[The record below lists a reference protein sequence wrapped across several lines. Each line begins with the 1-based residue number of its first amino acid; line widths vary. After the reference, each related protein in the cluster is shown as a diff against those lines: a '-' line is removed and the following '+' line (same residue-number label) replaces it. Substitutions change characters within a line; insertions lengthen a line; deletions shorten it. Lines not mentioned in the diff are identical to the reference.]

1 MSFLLQKIS
10 KKREKTRFFCT
21 FVVVYATFTMGK
33 NVKLWRGEDR
43 MQAIILAAGMGKRLK
58 EYTQNNT
65 KCMVQVC
72 GETLIERML
81 RQLEQRAF
89 SRVIIVIGYKGLEL
103 KEFIEGLQISL
114 PIQYVENPD
123 YNKTNNIYSLYLA
136 KDYLCEEDT
145 ILLESDVIFEPAVL
159 DALLEDPRDTLA
171 LVDRYESWMD
181 GTCLKLR
188 EDDSIEAF
196 IPGKSLNFRE
206 KDLYYKTV
214 NLYKFAKDFSVN
226 RYVPFLEAYSKALG
240 NNEYY
245 EQVLKVLAVLD
256 NAGIYAKRLCGQRWY
271 EIDDA
276 QDLAIAT
283 TLFAPPSQRLSL
295 MQERYGGYW
304 RYPRL
309 KDFCYLVNPFF
320 PPVRM
325 QEEMKAVYGELLCA
339 YPSGMKVNSSLVSNN
354 MNIRAERIVVG
365 NGAAELIRSV
375 MEKLDGKVGLI
386 RPSFE
391 EYGHR
396 ICKEQEVVF
405 APANEDFSYTV
416 EDIIEYFEGTDIRNL
431 VLINPDNPSGNY
443 IESEK
448 LYKLFDWTK
457 AKGIRLI
464 YDESFSD
471 FACEEKRSMMK
482 EEILERYPEIYMVKS
497 LSKSYGIP
505 GLRLGVLASADETMI
520 AYLKKDVAIWNINS
534 FAEYFL
540 QIFGKYEKE
549 YEISTRK
556 LAQEREWF
564 SSELSK
570 IAGVRVIPSQAN
582 YMMIELKSGMSATTL
597 TELLLVKY
605 DIFVKDL
612 SQKTGGNHL
621 RIAVRNRADN
631 DALVQALKC
640 ELQ

>member
-1 MSFLLQKIS
+1 
-10 KKREKTRFFCT
+10 
-21 FVVVYATFTMGK
+21 
-33 NVKLWRGEDR
+33 

-58 EYTQNNT
+58 EHTQNNT

-72 GETLIERML
+72 GETLIERTL
-81 RQLEQRAF
+81 RQLEQREF
-89 SRVIIVIGYKGLEL
+89 SRVILVIGYKGAEL
-103 KEFIEGLQISL
+103 KEFVEGLQINL

-123 YNKTNNIYSLYLA
+123 YDKTNNIYSLYLA

-145 ILLESDVIFEPAVL
+145 VLLESDVIFEPAVL
-159 DALLEDPRDTLA
+159 DALLDDSRDTLA

-196 IPGKSLNFRE
+196 ISGKNLNYAE
-206 KDLYYKTV
+206 KHLYYKTV
-214 NLYKFAKDFSVN
+214 NIYKFAKEFSVS

-245 EQVLKVLAVLD
+245 EQVLKVLAMLD
-256 NAGIYAKRLCGQRWY
+256 NAGIYAKRLEGQKWY

-276 QDLAIAT
+276 QDLEIAT
-283 TLFAPPSQRLSL
+283 TLFAPDSRRLSL

-304 RYPRL
+304 RYPGL

-339 YPSGMKVNSSLVSNN
+339 YPSGMKVNSALASKN
-354 MNIRAERIVVG
+354 MGIRQSRIVVG

-391 EYGHR
+391 EYAHR
-396 ICKEQEVVF
+396 LSEGQAVVF
-405 APANEDFSYTV
+405 SPENKDFSYTV
-416 EDIIEYFEGTDIRNL
+416 DDIIEYFDDKDIRNL

-443 IESEK
+443 IESGQ
-448 LYKLFDWTK
+448 LYKLFDWT
-457 AKGIRLI
+457 AEKGIRLI

-471 FACEEKRSMMK
+471 FACEEERSMLR
-482 EEILERYPEIYMVKS
+482 EDILERYPEIYIVKS

-505 GLRLGVLASADETMI
+505 GLRLGVLAGADEEMI
-520 AYLKKDVAIWNINS
+520 AYLKKDVSIWNINS

-540 QIFGKYEKE
+540 QIFGKYENE
-549 YEISTRK
+549 YVVSTRK
-556 LAQEREWF
+556 LAREREYF
-564 SSELSK
+564 ASK
-570 IAGVRVIPSQAN
+570 LAEIEGIRVIPSQAN
-582 YMMIELKSGMSATTL
+582 YIMIELCNGMSATAL
-597 TELLLVKY
+597 TEQLLVKY
-605 DIFVKDL
+605 EILVKDL
-612 SQKTGGNHL
+612 SQKTNGAYL

-631 DALVQALKC
+631 DALLQALKRQ
-640 ELQ
+640 LKGTSL

>member
-1 MSFLLQKIS
+1 
-10 KKREKTRFFCT
+10 
-21 FVVVYATFTMGK
+21 
-33 NVKLWRGEDR
+33 

-58 EYTQNNT
+58 EYTKNNT
-65 KCMVQVC
+65 KCMVKVC
-72 GETLIERML
+72 GETLIERTL

-89 SRVIIVIGYKGLEL
+89 SRVIIVIGYKGKEL
-103 KEFIEGLQISL
+103 KEFVEELHISI
-114 PIQYVENPD
+114 PIQFVENPD
-123 YNKTNNIYSLYLA
+123 FDKTNNIYSLYLA
-136 KDYLCEEDT
+136 KEYLCEEDT
-145 ILLESDVIFEPAVL
+145 ILLESDIIFEPAVL
-159 DALLEDPRDTLA
+159 DTLLEDPRDTLA
-171 LVDRYESWMD
+171 LVDKYECWMD
-181 GTCLKLR
+181 GTCLKLH

-206 KDLYYKTV
+206 KNLYYKTV
-214 NLYKFAKDFSVN
+214 NIYKFAKDFSVS

-245 EQVLKVLAVLD
+245 EQVLKVLAMLD
-256 NAGIYAKRLCGQRWY
+256 NAGIYAKRLNGQRWY

-276 QDLAIAT
+276 QDLEIAT
-283 TLFAPPSQRLSL
+283 SLFAPESQRLSL

-320 PPVRM
+320 PPTRM

-339 YPSGMKVNSSLVSNN
+339 YPSGMKVNSALAAKNTGFSQN
-354 MNIRAERIVVG
+354 RIIVG
-365 NGAAELIRSV
+365 NGAAEMIRSL

-396 ICKEQEVVF
+396 ISKEQEVVF
-405 APANEDFSYTV
+405 SPENPDFSYTV
-416 EDIIEYFEGTDIRNL
+416 DDIIEYFDNKDIRNL

-443 IESEK
+443 VESGQ
-448 LYKLFDWTK
+448 LRKLFDWTK
-457 AKGIRLI
+457 EKGIRLI

-471 FACEEKRSMMK
+471 FACETERSMLK
-482 EEILERYPEIYMVKS
+482 EEILEQYPEIYIVKS

-505 GLRLGVLASADETMI
+505 GLRLGILASADEDMI

-564 SSELSK
+564 VAELSE
-570 IAGVRVIPSQAN
+570 IAGIRVIPSQAN
-582 YMMIELKSGMSATTL
+582 FIMIELCNGMSATAL
-597 TELLLVKY
+597 TEKLLAKY
-605 DIFVKDL
+605 EILIKDL
-612 SQKTGGNHL
+612 SKKTGGSHL

-631 DALVQALKC
+631 EALVQALRS
-640 ELQ
+640 EL

>member
-1 MSFLLQKIS
+1 
-10 KKREKTRFFCT
+10 
-21 FVVVYATFTMGK
+21 
-33 NVKLWRGEDR
+33 

-58 EYTQNNT
+58 EYTRNNT
-65 KCMVQVC
+65 KCMVKVC

-81 RQLEQRAF
+81 KQLEQRAF
-89 SRVIIVIGYKGLEL
+89 SRVIIVVGYKGEEL
-103 KEFIEGLQISL
+103 KDFVEGLEISL
-114 PIQYVENPD
+114 PIQFVENPD
-123 YNKTNNIYSLYLA
+123 YDKTNNIYSLYLA
-136 KDYLCEEDT
+136 KEYLCEEDT
-145 ILLESDVIFEPAVL
+145 ILLESDIIFEPAVL
-159 DALLEDPRDTLA
+159 DALLEDSRETLA

-196 IPGKSLNFRE
+196 IPGKSFNFNE
-206 KDLYYKTV
+206 KNLYYKTV
-214 NLYKFAKDFSVN
+214 NIYKFAKEFSVS

-256 NAGIYAKRLCGQRWY
+256 NAGIYAKRLNGQKWY

-276 QDLAIAT
+276 QDLDIAT
-283 TLFAPPSQRLSL
+283 SMFAPESKRLAL

-309 KDFCYLVNPFF
+309 KDFCYLVNPYF
-320 PPVRM
+320 PPARM
-325 QEEMKAVYGELLCA
+325 QEEMKAMYGELLCA
-339 YPSGMKVNSSLVSNN
+339 YPSGMRVNCGLAAKN
-354 MNIRAERIVVG
+354 MGIRAERIVVG

-375 MEKLDGKVGLI
+375 METLAGSVGLI

-396 ICKEQEVVF
+396 ILKEQEVVF
-405 APANEDFSYTV
+405 TPEKPDFSYTA
-416 EDIIEYFEGTDIRNL
+416 EDIISYFDDKNIDNL

-443 IESEK
+443 IDSK
-448 LYKLFDWTK
+448 QLYKLFDWTK
-457 AKGIRLI
+457 ERGIRLI

-471 FACEEKRSMMK
+471 FACEEERSMLR
-482 EEILERYPEIYMVKS
+482 EEILTQYPQLYIVKS

-505 GLRLGVLASADETMI
+505 GLRLGVLATADEDMI

-549 YEISTRK
+549 YETSTRL
-556 LAQEREWF
+556 LAKEREWF
-564 SSELSK
+564 AEQL
-570 IAGVRVIPSQAN
+570 AQVQGVRVLPSQAN
-582 YMMIELKSGMSATTL
+582 YVMVELCGSISATIL
-597 TELLLVKY
+597 TEKLLVNHE
-605 DIFVKDL
+605 ILIKDL
-612 SQKTGGNHL
+612 SGKTDGNYL
-621 RIAVRNRADN
+621 RIAIRNREDN
-631 DALVQALKC
+631 EALLQALRC
-640 ELQ
+640 EL

>member
-1 MSFLLQKIS
+1 
-10 KKREKTRFFCT
+10 
-21 FVVVYATFTMGK
+21 
-33 NVKLWRGEDR
+33 

-58 EYTQNNT
+58 EYTKNNT
-65 KCMVQVC
+65 KCMVKVC

-89 SRVIIVIGYKGLEL
+89 SRVIIVVGYKGAAL
-103 KEFIEGLQISL
+103 KEFVEGLQISL
-114 PIQYVENPD
+114 PVEYVENPD
-123 YNKTNNIYSLYLA
+123 FDKTNNIYSLYLA

-145 ILLESDVIFEPAVL
+145 VLLESDIIFEPAVL

-171 LVDRYESWMD
+171 LVDQYESWMD

-196 IPGKSLNFRE
+196 IPGKSLNFKE
-206 KDLYYKTV
+206 KNLYYKTV
-214 NLYKFAKDFSVN
+214 NIYKFARDFSVS

-256 NAGIYAKRLCGQRWY
+256 NPGIYAKRLSGQRWY

-276 QDLAIAT
+276 QDLEIAT
-283 TLFAPPSQRLSL
+283 SLFAPESQRLSL

-325 QEEMKAVYGELLCA
+325 QEEMKAVYGDLLCA
-339 YPSGMKVNSSLVSNN
+339 YPSGMKVNSALAAKN
-354 MNIRAERIVVG
+354 MGIRSERIIVG

-375 MEKLDGKVGLI
+375 MERLDGKVGLI

-396 ICKEQEVVF
+396 ISGEQEVVF
-405 APANEDFSYTV
+405 TPVNPDFSYTV
-416 EDIIEYFEGTDIRNL
+416 DDIIEYFSNKDIRNL

-443 IESEK
+443 VESGQ
-448 LYKLFDWTK
+448 LCRLFDWTK
-457 AKGIRLI
+457 EKGIRLI

-471 FACEEKRSMMK
+471 FACEAERSMLK
-482 EEILERYPEIYMVKS
+482 EEILEQYPELYIVKS

-505 GLRLGVLASADETMI
+505 GLRLGVLASADEDMI
-520 AYLKKDVAIWNINS
+520 SYLKKDVAIWNINS

-549 YEISTRK
+549 YDASTRK
-556 LAQEREWF
+556 LAQERAWF
-564 SSELSK
+564 ADRLSG
-570 IAGVRVIPSQAN
+570 ISGIRVIPSQAN
-582 YMMIELKSGMSATTL
+582 FMMIELCNGMSATAL
-597 TELLLVKY
+597 TESLLVKY
-605 DIFVKDL
+605 DILVKDL
-612 SQKTGGNHL
+612 SKKTGGSYL
-621 RIAVRNRADN
+621 RIAIRNRGDN
-631 DALVQALKC
+631 EALVQALRC
-640 ELQ
+640 EIEM

>member
-1 MSFLLQKIS
+1 MDRVLSYLYFFGILCYYLS
-10 KKREKTRFFCT
+10 KEKECYKRK
-21 FVVVYATFTMGK
+21 GK
-33 NVKLWRGEDR
+33 KN

-58 EYTQNNT
+58 DYTKDNT
-65 KCMVQVC
+65 KCMVKVC

-81 RQLEQRAF
+81 RQLEQKAF
-89 SRVIIVIGYKGLEL
+89 SRVIIVVGYKGSEL
-103 KEFIEGLQISL
+103 KKYVEELHINL
-114 PIQYVENPD
+114 PVQFVENPD
-123 YNKTNNIYSLYLA
+123 YDKTNNIYSLYLA
-136 KDYLCEEDT
+136 KEYLCEEDT
-145 ILLESDVIFEPAVL
+145 VLLESDIIFEPAVL

-171 LVDRYESWMD
+171 LVDKYESWMD
-181 GTCLKLR
+181 GTCLKLG

-196 IPGKSLNFRE
+196 IPGKSLNFNE

-214 NLYKFAKDFSVN
+214 NIYKFAREFSIS

-245 EQVLKVLAVLD
+245 EQVLKVLAILD
-256 NAGIYAKRLCGQRWY
+256 DAGIYAKRLEGQMWY

-276 QDLAIAT
+276 QDLEIAT
-283 TLFAPPSQRLSL
+283 SMFAPNEQRLSL

-304 RYPRL
+304 RYPKL
-309 KDFCYLVNPFF
+309 KDFCYLVNPYF

-325 QEEMKAVYGELLCA
+325 QEEMKAMYGELLCA
-339 YPSGMKVNSSLVSNN
+339 YPSGMKVNCALAAKN
-354 MNIRAERIVVG
+354 MGIRSERIVVG

-375 MEKLDGKVGLI
+375 MENLAGRVGLI

-396 ICKEQEVVF
+396 ILIEQEVVF
-405 APANEDFSYTV
+405 TPAKPDFSYTV
-416 EDIIEYFEGTDIRNL
+416 DDIIEYFDDKDIDNL

-443 IESEK
+443 IESSQ

-457 AKGIRLI
+457 EKGIRLI

-471 FACEEKRSMMK
+471 FADEAERSML
-482 EEILERYPEIYMVKS
+482 LEAVLDKYPQIYIVKS

-505 GLRLGVLASADETMI
+505 GLRLGVLASADEAMI

-534 FAEYFL
+534 FAEYFM

-549 YEISTRK
+549 YGLSTRK

-564 SSELSK
+564 AAKLTEISG
-570 IAGVRVIPSQAN
+570 IRVIPSQAN
-582 YMMIELKSGMSATTL
+582 YIMIELCDHMSATEL
-597 TELLLVKY
+597 TEKLLLKY
-605 DIFVKDL
+605 DILVKDL
-612 SQKTGGNHL
+612 SKKTGGNYL
-621 RIAVRNRADN
+621 RIAIRNRTDN
-631 DALVQALKC
+631 EALLQALHC
-640 ELQ
+640 EF

>member
-1 MSFLLQKIS
+1 
-10 KKREKTRFFCT
+10 
-21 FVVVYATFTMGK
+21 
-33 NVKLWRGEDR
+33 

-81 RQLEQRAF
+81 KQLRERAF
-89 SRVIIVIGYKGLEL
+89 SRVIIVVGYKGEEL
-103 KEFIEGLQISL
+103 KNFVRGLDIGL
-114 PIQYVENPD
+114 PIQFVENPD
-123 YNKTNNIYSLYLA
+123 YDKTNNIYSLYLA

-145 ILLESDVIFEPAVL
+145 VLLESDIIFEPAVL
-159 DALLEDPRDTLA
+159 DALLEDKRETLA

-196 IPGKSLNFRE
+196 IPGKSFNFAE
-206 KDLYYKTV
+206 KHLYYKTV
-214 NLYKFAKDFSVN
+214 NIYKFAKEFSVS

-256 NAGIYAKRLCGQRWY
+256 NAGIYAKRLSGQKWY

-276 QDLAIAT
+276 QDLDIAT
-283 TLFAPPSQRLSL
+283 SMFAPEEKKLEL
-295 MQERYGGYW
+295 MQGRYGGYW

-309 KDFCYLVNPFF
+309 LDFCYLVNPYF

-325 QEEMKAVYGELLCA
+325 QEELKAMFGELLCA
-339 YPSGMKVNSSLVSNN
+339 YPSGMKVNSGLAAKNTGISQEHIL
-354 MNIRAERIVVG
+354 VG
-365 NGAAELIRSV
+365 NGAAELIRSL
-375 MEKLDGKVGLI
+375 MEHLEGKVGII

-391 EYGHR
+391 EYGNR
-396 ICKEQEVVF
+396 LNAGQRVVF
-405 APANEDFSYTV
+405 EPAKPDFSYTV
-416 EDIIEYFEGTDIRNL
+416 EDIITFFEDKDIQNL

-443 IESEK
+443 IESGK

-457 AKGIRLI
+457 QKGIRLI

-471 FACEEKRSMMK
+471 FACEEDRSMLK
-482 EEILERYPEIYMVKS
+482 ETVLKQYPQVYIVKS

-505 GLRLGVLASADETMI
+505 GLRLGILASGDEEMI
-520 AYLKKDVAIWNINS
+520 SFLKKDVAIWNINS

-540 QIFGKYEKE
+540 QIYEKYAKE
-549 YEISTRK
+549 YEVATRK
-556 LAQEREWF
+556 LAAEREWF
-564 SSELSK
+564 MASLDK
-570 IAGVRVIPSQAN
+570 LTGVRVIPSQAN
-582 YMMIELKSGMSATTL
+582 YVMVELQGDLSATELTKCLL
-597 TELLLVKY
+597 TEHEIL
-605 DIFVKDL
+605 VKDL
-612 SQKTGGNHL
+612 SSKTGGEYL
-621 RIAVRNRADN
+621 RIAVRNREDN
-631 DALVQALKC
+631 QALIKAL
-640 ELQ
+640 ESLL

>member
-1 MSFLLQKIS
+1 
-10 KKREKTRFFCT
+10 
-21 FVVVYATFTMGK
+21 
-33 NVKLWRGEDR
+33 

-58 EYTQNNT
+58 KYTENNT
-65 KCMVQVC
+65 KCMVKVC
-72 GETLIERML
+72 GETLIERTL
-81 RQLEQRAF
+81 RQLEERAF
-89 SRVIIVIGYKGLEL
+89 SRVIIVIGYKGAEL
-103 KEFIEGLQISL
+103 KAFLEGLDIHL
-114 PIQYVENPD
+114 PIQFVENPD
-123 YNKTNNIYSLYLA
+123 YDKTNNIYSLYLA

-159 DALLEDPRDTLA
+159 DALLEDPRETLA

-196 IPGKSLNFRE
+196 IPGKSLNYRE

-214 NLYKFAKDFSVN
+214 NIYKFAKEFSVS

-256 NAGIYAKRLCGQRWY
+256 NAGIYAKRLDGQVWY

-276 QDLAIAT
+276 QDLEIAT
-283 TLFAPPSQRLSL
+283 SLFAPEKQRLSL

-339 YPSGMKVNSSLVSNN
+339 YPSGMRVNSALASKN
-354 MNIRAERIVVG
+354 MGIEPERILVG
-365 NGAAELIRSV
+365 NGAAELIRSL
-375 MEKLDGKVGLI
+375 MERLDGKVGLI

-396 ICKEQEVVF
+396 ISKEQEVVF
-405 APANEDFSYTV
+405 TPAKPDFSYTV
-416 EDIIEYFEGTDIRNL
+416 DDIIAFFDTKDIRNL

-443 IESEK
+443 VDSGQIH
-448 LYKLFDWTK
+448 KLFDWTK
-457 AKGIRLI
+457 KKGIRLI

-471 FACEEKRSMMK
+471 FACEEERSMLK
-482 EEILERYPEIYMVKS
+482 EEILEQYPELYIVKS

-505 GLRLGVLASADETMI
+505 GLRLGVLASRDEEMI
-520 AYLKKDVAIWNINS
+520 TYLKKDVAIWNINS

-556 LAQEREWF
+556 LAKEREWF
-564 SSELSK
+564 SAELAE
-570 IAGVRVIPSQAN
+570 IPGVRVIPSQAN
-582 YMMIELKSGMSATTL
+582 YVMIELCNNMSATSL
-597 TELLLVKY
+597 TEVLLTKY
-605 DIFVKDL
+605 EILVKDL
-612 SQKTGGNHL
+612 SAKTKGNYL

-631 DALVQALKC
+631 EALVQALRC
-640 ELQ
+640 EFQGN

>member
-1 MSFLLQKIS
+1 
-10 KKREKTRFFCT
+10 
-21 FVVVYATFTMGK
+21 
-33 NVKLWRGEDR
+33 

-58 EYTQNNT
+58 EYTKNNT
-65 KCMVQVC
+65 KCMVEVC

-89 SRVIIVIGYKGLEL
+89 SRVIIVVGYKGAAL
-103 KEFIEGLQISL
+103 KEFVEGLQISL
-114 PIQYVENPD
+114 PVEYVENPD
-123 YNKTNNIYSLYLA
+123 FDKTNNIYSLYLA

-145 ILLESDVIFEPAVL
+145 VLLESDIIFEPAVL

-171 LVDRYESWMD
+171 LVDQYESWMD

-196 IPGKSLNFRE
+196 IPGKSLNFKE
-206 KDLYYKTV
+206 KNLYYKTV
-214 NLYKFAKDFSVN
+214 NIYKFARDFSVS

-256 NAGIYAKRLCGQRWY
+256 NPGIYAKRLSGQRWY

-276 QDLAIAT
+276 QDLEIAT
-283 TLFAPPSQRLSL
+283 SLFAPESQRLSL

-325 QEEMKAVYGELLCA
+325 QEEMKAVYGDLLCA
-339 YPSGMKVNSSLVSNN
+339 YPSGMKVNSALAAKN
-354 MNIRAERIVVG
+354 MGIRSERIIVG

-375 MEKLDGKVGLI
+375 MERLDGKVGLI

-396 ICKEQEVVF
+396 ISGEQEVVF
-405 APANEDFSYTV
+405 TPVNPDFSYTV
-416 EDIIEYFEGTDIRNL
+416 DDIIEYFSNKDIRNL

-443 IESEK
+443 VESGQ
-448 LYKLFDWTK
+448 LCRLFDWTK
-457 AKGIRLI
+457 EKGIRLI

-471 FACEEKRSMMK
+471 FACEAERSMLK
-482 EEILERYPEIYMVKS
+482 EEILEQYPELYIVKS

-505 GLRLGVLASADETMI
+505 GLRLGVLASADEDMI
-520 AYLKKDVAIWNINS
+520 SYLKKDVAIWNINS

-549 YEISTRK
+549 YDASTRK
-556 LAQEREWF
+556 LAQERAWF
-564 SSELSK
+564 AEQLSG
-570 IAGVRVIPSQAN
+570 INGIRVIPSQAN
-582 YMMIELKSGMSATTL
+582 YMMIELCNGMSATAL
-597 TELLLVKY
+597 TESLLVKY
-605 DIFVKDL
+605 DILVKDL
-612 SQKTGGNHL
+612 SKKTGGSYL
-621 RIAVRNRADN
+621 RIAIRNRGDN
-631 DALVQALKC
+631 EALVQALRC
-640 ELQ
+640 EIEM

>member
-1 MSFLLQKIS
+1 
-10 KKREKTRFFCT
+10 
-21 FVVVYATFTMGK
+21 
-33 NVKLWRGEDR
+33 

-58 EYTQNNT
+58 EYTRNNT
-65 KCMVQVC
+65 KCMVRVC

-81 RQLEQRAF
+81 RQLEQREF
-89 SRVIIVIGYKGLEL
+89 SRVIIVVGYKGTELCKYVNEL
-103 KEFIEGLQISL
+103 KINL
-114 PIQYVENPD
+114 PVKFVENPD
-123 YNKTNNIYSLYLA
+123 YDRTNNIYSLYLA

-145 ILLESDVIFEPAVL
+145 ILLESDIIFEPAVL

-188 EDDSIEAF
+188 EDDSIDAF
-196 IPGKSLNFRE
+196 IPGKSLNYRE
-206 KDLYYKTV
+206 RDLYYKTV
-214 NLYKFAKDFSVN
+214 NIYKFSRDFSIS
-226 RYVPFLEAYSKALG
+226 RYVPFLEAYSRALG

-256 NAGIYAKRLCGQRWY
+256 NAGIYAKRLNGQRWY

-276 QDLAIAT
+276 QDLEIAT
-283 TLFAPPSQRLSL
+283 SLFAPESQRLSL

-304 RYPRL
+304 RYPRI

-320 PPVRM
+320 PPTRM
-325 QEEMKAVYGELLCA
+325 QEEMKAIYGELLCS
-339 YPSGMKVNSSLVSNN
+339 YPSGMKVNCALVSKN
-354 MNIRAERIVVG
+354 MGIASERIIVG
-365 NGAAELIRSV
+365 NGASELIRSV

-396 ICKEQEVVF
+396 ISREQEVVF
-405 APANEDFSYTV
+405 VPSNADFSYTAD
-416 EDIIEYFEGTDIRNL
+416 DIIDYFKDKGIRNL

-443 IESEK
+443 VDSVQ

-457 AKGIRLI
+457 ENKIRLI

-471 FACEEKRSMMK
+471 FACEEERSMLR
-482 EEILERYPEIYMVKS
+482 EEILKKYPKLYVVKS

-505 GLRLGVLASADETMI
+505 GLRLGVLASADEEMI
-520 AYLKKDVAIWNINS
+520 SYLKKDVAIWNINS

-549 YEISTRK
+549 YEFSTRK
-556 LAQEREWF
+556 LVQERAWF
-564 SSELSK
+564 VSELSQ
-570 IAGVRVIPSQAN
+570 IPGIRVLPSQAN
-582 YMMIELKSGMSATTL
+582 YIMIELCNDMSSTGLA
-597 TELLLVKY
+597 EKLLVKY
-605 DIFVKDL
+605 EILIKDL
-612 SQKTGGNHL
+612 RQKTGGNHL
-621 RIAVRNRADN
+621 RIAIRNRADN
-631 DALVQALKC
+631 ETLIKALKN
-640 ELQ
+640 ELSGADIDIK